1 MQFDPDPTRDIA
13 LNEKREANIGGKW
26 VQCTPTG
33 RRPAIKAVID
43 GEEPMPSR
51 GYPGEPIRRKR
62 AAASWSTYRRTRSG
76 VMTAWNQAVNEAN
89 PRLNRF
95 HPVQDDRV
103 QGPAGIRAASGPIP
117 DTSFPRARGATWIA
131 GAADDVEWDA
141 PRAGIHARH
150 RSEDLPRGT
159 SPAATGCGV
168 LVPSRPQ
175 CSTVDSRAGREGP
188 RVDVSA
194 RRRRLPRF
202 QPLRACG
209 SGHRRQDAVP
219 VSP

>member
-1 MQFDPDPTRDIA
+1 MQFDSDPTRDIA

-26 VQCTPTG
+26 VQCTPTR

-95 HPVQDDRV
+95 LLFKMTGFKVQPESEQR
-103 QGPAGIRAASGPIP
+103 
-117 DTSFPRARGATWIA
+117 RARSQTPA
-131 GAADDVEWDA
+131 
-141 PRAGIHARH
+141 
-150 RSEDLPRGT
+150 
-159 SPAATGCGV
+159 SPARG
-168 LVPSRPQ
+168 
-175 CSTVDSRAGREGP
+175 E
-188 RVDVSA
+188 
-194 RRRRLPRF
+194 LP
-202 QPLRACG
+202 G
-209 SGHRRQDAVP
+209 
-219 VSP
+219 

>member
-76 VMTAWNQAVNEAN
+76 VMTAWNQAANEAN

-95 HPVQDDRV
+95 LLFKMTGFKVRPESEQR
-103 QGPAGIRAASGPIP
+103 
-117 DTSFPRARGATWIA
+117 RARSQTPASPVRG
-131 GAADDVEWDA
+131 E
-141 PRAGIHARH
+141 
-150 RSEDLPRGT
+150 LPG
-159 SPAATGCGV
+159 
-168 LVPSRPQ
+168 
-175 CSTVDSRAGREGP
+175 
-188 RVDVSA
+188 
-194 RRRRLPRF
+194 
-202 QPLRACG
+202 
-209 SGHRRQDAVP
+209 
-219 VSP
+219 

>member
-1 MQFDPDPTRDIA
+1 MDPTAAAGTREQIVIKPRTRRSDTTKNLLANHKRPGMQFDPDPTRDIA

-89 PRLNRF
+89 PR
-95 HPVQDDRV
+95 P
-103 QGPAGIRAASGPIP
+103 P
-117 DTSFPRARGATWIA
+117 DWQS
-131 GAADDVEWDA
+131 A
-141 PRAGIHARH
+141 P
-150 RSEDLPRGT
+150 GT
-159 SPAATGCGV
+159 SPVSAADPSARPSPCRPSATGTPASQYPRQRSFCYPAFWTLRFAREDLASSPLGTMM
-168 LVPSRPQ
+168 PS
-175 CSTVDSRAGREGP
+175 AREG
-188 RVDVSA
+188 
-194 RRRRLPRF
+194 RL
-202 QPLRACG
+202 
-209 SGHRRQDAVP
+209 
-219 VSP
+219 